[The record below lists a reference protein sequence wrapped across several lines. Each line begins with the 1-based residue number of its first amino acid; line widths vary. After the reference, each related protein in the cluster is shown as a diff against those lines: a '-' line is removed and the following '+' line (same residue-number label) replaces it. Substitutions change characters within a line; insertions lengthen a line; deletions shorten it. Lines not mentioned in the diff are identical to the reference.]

1 MSSDLKQDVFGEE
14 GRKRIKQ
21 LIESFSKKISSVGSL
36 EQEPEI
42 IRDVCDREE
51 EKDSVKTDIQD
62 SSEFQKLMFKNAKE
76 KNNDFIV
83 AEKKKW

>member
-1 MSSDLKQDVFGEE
+1 MSSNSKQDIFGEE

-42 IRDVCDREE
+42 IRGACDREE

-62 SSEFQKLMFKNAKE
+62 NSEFQKLMFKNAKE